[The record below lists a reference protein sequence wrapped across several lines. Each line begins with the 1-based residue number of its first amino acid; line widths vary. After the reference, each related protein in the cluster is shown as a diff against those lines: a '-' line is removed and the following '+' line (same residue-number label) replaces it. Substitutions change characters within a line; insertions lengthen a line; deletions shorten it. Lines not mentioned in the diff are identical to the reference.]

1 MTTRKVPIAHYVI
14 SAFPGTGKT
23 TVAKTRSTGVYR
35 IVDLESSQWSHD
47 STGSINPEFPKN
59 YVDAIEKTLRKNTF
73 VLVSSHEKVRME
85 LDKRR
90 IRFVYVVPGINDKT
104 MYLKRYKARGNT
116 PAFIE
121 NVRRNWEKWLS
132 PNAYKGTDVVLTL
145 EPYQHITDI
154 IYRIKHDERLR
165 SQIAGA

>member
-1 MTTRKVPIAHYVI
+1 MTVRRVPIDHYVI

-23 TVAKTRSTGVYR
+23 TAAKTRSTGVYR

-47 STGSINPEFPKN
+47 STGSVNPEFPRN
-59 YVDAIEKTLRKNTF
+59 YVDAIEKALRKNTF

-90 IRFVYVVPGINDKT
+90 IRFVYVVPGTKDKGT
-104 MYLKRYKARGNT
+104 YLKRYKARGNT

-121 NVRRNWEKWLS
+121 NVRQNWDKWLS
-132 PNAYKGTDVVLTL
+132 PNAYRGTDVVLTL

-154 IYRIKHDERLR
+154 IYRIKHDSRLR
-165 SQIAGA
+165 LQIAGA